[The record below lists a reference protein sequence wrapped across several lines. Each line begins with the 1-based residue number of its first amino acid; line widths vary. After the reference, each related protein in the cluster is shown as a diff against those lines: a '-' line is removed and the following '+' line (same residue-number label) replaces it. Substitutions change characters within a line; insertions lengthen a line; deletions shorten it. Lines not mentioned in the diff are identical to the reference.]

1 MINEDSISLL
11 PPLKLSPELHQI
23 KDIAQ
28 HIFNQ
33 LGSSHSEYIYQRC
46 MEFELRNNNIIYETE
61 KRLAIKYTD
70 TFGRS
75 YTIGEER
82 IDIFIHKIG
91 DSTIPILIE
100 LKAVVNE
107 PKQAEIAQLTKYYR
121 ELLKIDI
128 QIKYGIIINFPQA
141 GTKKNRQQVDFKLV
155 EF

>member
-1 MINEDSISLL
+1 MINGNSISLL
-11 PPLKLSPELHQI
+11 PELQLSPELQQI

-61 KRLAIKYTD
+61 KRLAIMYTD
-70 TFGRS
+70 TMGTS

-107 PKQAEIAQLTKYYR
+107 PKQTEVAQITKYYR

-128 QIKYGIIINFPQA
+128 QIKYGVIINFPQA
-141 GTKKNRQQVDFKLV
+141 GTKKNRSLIDFKLI

>member
-1 MINEDSISLL
+1 MINGNSISLL
-11 PPLKLSPELHQI
+11 PELQLSPELQQI

-28 HIFNQ
+28 HIFDQ

-61 KRLAIKYTD
+61 KRLAIMYTD
-70 TFGRS
+70 TMGTS

-107 PKQAEIAQLTKYYR
+107 PKQTEVAQITKYYR

-128 QIKYGIIINFPQA
+128 QIKYGVIINFPQA
-141 GTKKNRQQVDFKLV
+141 GTKKNRSLIDFKLI

>member
-11 PPLKLSPELHQI
+11 PPLKLSPELQQI

-61 KRLAIKYTD
+61 KRLAIMYTD
-70 TFGRS
+70 TMGTS

-107 PKQAEIAQLTKYYR
+107 PKQTEVAQITKYYR

-128 QIKYGIIINFPQA
+128 QIKYGVIINFPQA
-141 GTKKNRQQVDFKLV
+141 GTKKNRSLIDFKLI

>member
-107 PKQAEIAQLTKYYR
+107 PKQTEVAQITKYYR

-128 QIKYGIIINFPQA
+128 QIKYGVIINFPQA
-141 GTKKNRQQVDFKLV
+141 GTKKNRSLIDFKLI